1 MTAKLTSGLAALLLF
16 GLALVA
22 LTPSGASLA
31 RWSDSTTLVQADLS
45 ADLAPDSRGVTVEPV
60 DLPPAPGSQ
69 HSTPGFS
76 FNNGSAVSP
85 ALVSLSNLRLDQS
98 SGGLSA
104 QSYIQLAL
112 AYDNGHGPRTCEVL
126 TGELRGGTADPG
138 SYTFLTEP
146 IRGNAVHTGNGY
158 SFRPSLSL
166 EVPAGQTAY
175 VCPLIQYKDDPQ
187 PGRAGGFPMPKF
199 DGTSTDIILTYS
211 HSFEAQDGSGTS
223 TARFSLANPLVVGM
237 RSAVEPEPTE
247 AVPAPDSQSPA
258 STPPSHEDDPAAGQP
273 SETGAAVDPAP
284 EESTAAGRG
293 AS

>member
-16 GLALVA
+16 GLALIAVS
-22 LTPSGASLA
+22 PSGVSLA
-31 RWSDSTTLVQADLS
+31 RWSDSTTLVQSDLT
-45 ADLAPDSRGVTVEPV
+45 AELAPDSRGVSVEAV
-60 DLPPAPGSQ
+60 NLPPVPGAQ

-76 FNNGSAVSP
+76 FSNGSTVSP
-85 ALVSLSNLRLDQS
+85 AIVRLTNLRLDQS

-126 TGELRGGTADPG
+126 TGELRSGTADPG

-175 VCPLIQYKDDPQ
+175 VCPLVQYRDNPQ

-211 HSFEAQDGSGTS
+211 HSVEAQSGGGTS
-223 TARFSLANPLVVGM
+223 TARFALANPRVVGT
-237 RSAVEPEPTE
+237 RAALVPEPTKLE
-247 AVPAPDSQSPA
+247 PTPTSQRPS

-273 SETGAAVDPAP
+273 AETAEESAP
-284 EESTAAGRG
+284 EESTRAARG
-293 AS
+293 TP